1 VVNVDQAPIGR
12 TPRSNP
18 ATYTGLFTPI
28 RELFA
33 GTVQARERGYEPGRF
48 SFNVKGGRCEAC
60 QGDGMI
66 KVEMHFLPDIYVPC
80 DVCHGQRYNR
90 ETLEVQYKGKNI
102 HEILQMT
109 VEEALDFFHAVPVV
123 KRKLQTLMDV
133 GLTYI
138 RLGQAATTL
147 SGGEA
152 QRVKLALELSK
163 RDTGRTLYILDEPTT
178 GLHFHDIDMLL
189 KVLHRLVGHGN
200 TVVVIEH
207 NLDVIK
213 TADWV
218 IDLGPEGGEGGGRII
233 AEGTPEQVARNKASH
248 TGKYLKPV
256 LKRS

>member
-1 VVNVDQAPIGR
+1 
-12 TPRSNP
+12 
-18 ATYTGLFTPI
+18 
-28 RELFA
+28 
-33 GTVQARERGYEPGRF
+33 VQARERGYEVGRF

-109 VEEALDFFHAVPVV
+109 VEEAYAFFNPGPTVA
-123 KRKLQTLMDV
+123 RKLKTLIDV
-133 GLTYI
+133 GLSYI

-152 QRVKLALELSK
+152 QRVKLGLELSK

-189 KVLHRLVGHGN
+189 KVLQRLVGNGN
-200 TVVVIEH
+200 TIVVIEH

-233 AEGTPEQVARNKASH
+233 AEGTPEQIAKNKASH

-256 LKRS
+256 LKRG

>member
-1 VVNVDQAPIGR
+1 MDI
-12 TPRSNP
+12 S
-18 ATYTGLFTPI
+18 
-28 RELFA
+28 
-33 GTVQARERGYEPGRF
+33 
-48 SFNVKGGRCEAC
+48 
-60 QGDGMI
+60 
-66 KVEMHFLPDIYVPC
+66 FLPDVYVVC
-80 DVCHGQRYNR
+80 DACGGQRYTD
-90 ETLEVQYKGKNI
+90 ETRAIRYGGKSIGEV
-102 HEILQMT
+102 LQMT
-109 VEEALDFFHAVPVV
+109 VEEAHDFFHAVPVV

-189 KVLHRLVGHGN
+189 KVLHRLVGNGN

-233 AEGTPEQVARNKASH
+233 AEGTPEQIARNKASH
-248 TGKYLKPV
+248 TGRYLKPA
-256 LKRS
+256 LKR